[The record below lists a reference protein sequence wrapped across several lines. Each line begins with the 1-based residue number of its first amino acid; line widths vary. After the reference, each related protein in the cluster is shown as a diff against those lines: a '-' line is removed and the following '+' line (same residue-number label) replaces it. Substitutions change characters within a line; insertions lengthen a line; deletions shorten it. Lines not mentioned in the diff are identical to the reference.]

1 MNALSN
7 KRVLAI
13 ALALHFVLFFVL
25 FVGGAGLIQA
35 VSARTAQSSLQQL
48 RRHNNKIRT
57 YHAEIK
63 TDGRL
68 KGKRF
73 QSYGE
78 IWSDISKRR
87 FKIRFTELI
96 LKSPISVFLMK
107 GNRIVLYYP
116 RKKKK
121 VVTNRYKFQPA
132 YDAGIP
138 LSARLLEPMMQ
149 GHFYIPRRLKY
160 RKYYPKSR
168 KLILA
173 DSRHIIN
180 YKLNDKGLPREAY
193 IRKKDSR
200 RTIKILFDE
209 YRKKNGVLV
218 PYYIK
223 IYPRRS
229 SHQKEHLGIEIK
241 SLEINRS
248 ISGVWNLK

>member
-1 MNALSN
+1 MPASTN
-7 KRVLAI
+7 KQIITI
-13 ALALHFVLFFVL
+13 ALTLLFA
-25 FVGGAGLIQA
+25 GAGLAQT
-35 VSARTAQSSLQQL
+35 VSARTAQSSLEQL
-48 RRHNNKIRT
+48 RNHNNKIRT
-57 YHAEIK
+57 YHADIK

-78 IWSDISKRR
+78 IWSDIGKRR

-96 LKSPISVFLMK
+96 LKSPISIFLMK

-121 VVTNRYKFQPA
+121 VVTNRYKFRPA

-149 GHFYIPRRLKY
+149 GHFYIPNRLTYLKY
-160 RKYYPKSR
+160 YNKSR

-173 DSRHIIN
+173 DRRHIIN

-193 IRKKDSR
+193 IKKKSKGR
-200 RTIKILFDE
+200 AIKILFDE
-209 YRKKNGVLV
+209 YRRKKGVWV

-229 SHQKEHLGIEIK
+229 SHQEEHLAIEIK
-241 SLEINRS
+241 SLQINS
-248 ISGVWNLK
+248 TISNVWNLK